1 MLVQS
6 LREIASNVY
15 LANGLCDDHD
25 YCVRGS
31 MGEGKIGSV
40 EGVNERL
47 FMAFG
52 TAFNSDNDFR

>member
-15 LANGLCDDHD
+15 LANGLCNDHD

-31 MGEGKIGSV
+31 MEGKIGSV
-40 EGVNERL
+40 EGANERL

-52 TAFNSDNDFR
+52 TASNLDNDFR